1 MTIAPMII
9 YLTTFFAIL
18 IILAVLLGRYMAR
31 IFNGQRTFLAP
42 ILRPIE
48 TLIYRICGIH
58 EEQEMSLKN
67 YTISVVVFTCISL
80 VVLFLL
86 QLLQKLLPF
95 NPEHFGP
102 VRWDTAINT
111 AISFITN
118 TNWQSYSGEATMSY
132 LTQMFGLAVQNFVS
146 AGVGIAV
153 AIAMIRGF
161 IRKEVKTIGNFW
173 VDLVRSVVY
182 VLLPLSIIFTIIL
195 VSQGVVQTLRPYVK
209 AQTLEGSEQTIAVG
223 PAASQIAI
231 KQLGSN
237 GGGFFNVNSAHPFE
251 NPNWL
256 TNVFEILAILL
267 IPVALV
273 FTFGSMIRNRRQGWA
288 LFYVMLILFLLGL
301 GIALWA
307 ELSGNPILGK
317 LGVAGNL
324 NMQGK
329 ETRFGVVNS
338 VLWGQST
345 TCTSNGSVN
354 AMHDS
359 KMPLT
364 GLVYMFNMGIGE
376 VIFGGVG
383 VGIIGMLFYV
393 ILTMFIAGLMI
404 GRTPEFLG
412 KKLGPYEMIM
422 AVIGVLLPPVALLIG
437 SAIAILSPAA
447 RASIANPSA
456 HGLSE
461 ILYAYLSA
469 AGNNGSAFAGL
480 NANTIFYNLTL
491 GLVMLVGRFATILPG
506 LAIAG
511 SLANKKTVPTSIAT
525 FPTTSILFVGMVVAV
540 VIIVGAL
547 TYFPIFTLGPF
558 LEHLM
563 LFGGKLF

>member
-1 MTIAPMII
+1 
-9 YLTTFFAIL
+9 
-18 IILAVLLGRYMAR
+18 
-31 IFNGQRTFLAP
+31 
-42 ILRPIE
+42 
-48 TLIYRICGIH
+48 
-58 EEQEMSLKN
+58 
-67 YTISVVVFTCISL
+67 
-80 VVLFLL
+80 
-86 QLLQKLLPF
+86 
-95 NPEHFGP
+95 
-102 VRWDTAINT
+102 
-111 AISFITN
+111 
-118 TNWQSYSGEATMSY
+118 MSY

-153 AIAMIRGF
+153 AIAMMRGF

-182 VLLPLSIIFTIIL
+182 VLLPLSIIFTIL
-195 VSQGVVQTLRPYVK
+195 LASQGVVQTLRPYVK
-209 AQTLEGSEQTIAVG
+209 TQTLEGKQQTIAVG

-256 TNVFEILAILL
+256 TNFCELLAILL

-273 FTFGSMIRNRRQGWA
+273 FTFGSMIRNRKQGWA
-288 LFYVMLILFLLGL
+288 LFYVMLILFLLGF
-301 GIALWA
+301 GVALWA
-307 ELSGNPILGK
+307 ELSGNPMLGK
-317 LGVAGNL
+317 LGVAGNV

-383 VGIIGMLFYV
+383 VGLIGMLFYV

-422 AVIGVLLPPVALLIG
+422 AVIGVLLPPVTLLVG
-437 SAIAILSPAA
+437 SAIAILSPTA
-447 RASIANPSA
+447 RASITNPSA

-480 NANTIFYNLTL
+480 NANTVFYNLTL
-491 GLVMLVGRFATILPG
+491 GLAMLVGRFATILPG

-525 FPTTSILFVGMVVAV
+525 FPTTSILFIGMVVAV

-547 TYFPIFTLGPF
+547 TYFPTFTLGPF
-558 LEHLM
+558 LEHLQ

>member
-1 MTIAPMII
+1 MVINNFVFIV
-9 YLTTFFAIL
+9 FFLLIL
-18 IILAVLLGRYMAR
+18 ILLANRLSVYMAK
-31 IFNGQRTFLAP
+31 IYQNKRTFLSSVMGW
-42 ILRPIE
+42 LER
-48 TLIYRICGIH
+48 LIYRICGINPDH
-58 EEQEMSLKN
+58 EMSGKE
-67 YTISVVVFTCISL
+67 YTLSVVVFTAISL
-80 VVLFLL
+80 VFLFLL
-86 QLLQKLLPF
+86 QIIQKFLPL

-111 AISFITN
+111 AISFVTN
-118 TNWQSYSGEATMSY
+118 TNWQSYSGESTMSY

-146 AGVGIAV
+146 AGVGMAV
-153 AIAMIRGF
+153 AVAMIRGF
-161 IRKEVKTIGNFW
+161 VRKEIKTIGNFW

-182 VLLPLSIIFTIIL
+182 VLLPLSVLLTIIL
-195 VSQGVVQTLRPYVK
+195 ASQGVVQTLRPHITV
-209 AQTLEGSEQTIAVG
+209 QTLESGHQTIAVG

-251 NPNWL
+251 NSNWL
-256 TNVFEILAILL
+256 ANFFEILAILL

-273 FTFGSMIRNRRQGWA
+273 FTFGSMIRNRKQGWA
-288 LFYVMLILFLLGL
+288 LFYAMLILFLLGF

-307 ELSGNPILGK
+307 ELSGNPVLGK
-317 LGVAGNL
+317 LGITGQL

-329 ETRFGVVNS
+329 ETRFGIVSS

-354 AMHDS
+354 SMHDS
-359 KMPLT
+359 AMPLT

-383 VGIIGMLFYV
+383 VGLMGMLFYV

-412 KKLGPYEMIM
+412 KKFGPYEMVM
-422 AVIGVLLPPVALLIG
+422 AVIGVLLPPVTLLIG
-437 SAIAILSPAA
+437 SALAVLIPSA
-447 RASIANPSA
+447 RASIANPAA

-491 GLVMLVGRFATILPG
+491 GFTMLVGRFATLLPG
-506 LAIAG
+506 LAIAI

-525 FPTTSILFVGMVVAV
+525 FPTTGILFIAMLVSV

-547 TYFPIFTLGPF
+547 TYFPVFALGPF
-558 LEHLM
+558 LEHL
-563 LFGGKLF
+563 LLYGGKLF

>member
-1 MTIAPMII
+1 
-9 YLTTFFAIL
+9 
-18 IILAVLLGRYMAR
+18 
-31 IFNGQRTFLAP
+31 
-42 ILRPIE
+42 
-48 TLIYRICGIH
+48 
-58 EEQEMSLKN
+58 
-67 YTISVVVFTCISL
+67 
-80 VVLFLL
+80 
-86 QLLQKLLPF
+86 
-95 NPEHFGP
+95 
-102 VRWDTAINT
+102 
-111 AISFITN
+111 
-118 TNWQSYSGEATMSY
+118 
-132 LTQMFGLAVQNFVS
+132 
-146 AGVGIAV
+146 
-153 AIAMIRGF
+153 
-161 IRKEVKTIGNFW
+161 
-173 VDLVRSVVY
+173 
-182 VLLPLSIIFTIIL
+182 
-195 VSQGVVQTLRPYVK
+195 
-209 AQTLEGSEQTIAVG
+209 
-223 PAASQIAI
+223 
-231 KQLGSN
+231 
-237 GGGFFNVNSAHPFE
+237 
-251 NPNWL
+251 
-256 TNVFEILAILL
+256 
-267 IPVALV
+267 
-273 FTFGSMIRNRRQGWA
+273 
-288 LFYVMLILFLLGL
+288 MLILFLLGF
-301 GIALWA
+301 GVALWA
-307 ELSGNPILGK
+307 ELSGNPMLGK
-317 LGVAGNL
+317 LGVAGNV

-383 VGIIGMLFYV
+383 VGLIGMLFYV

-437 SAIAILSPAA
+437 SAIAIISPAA

-461 ILYAYLSA
+461 ILYAYFSA

-480 NANTIFYNLTL
+480 NANTVFYNLTL
-491 GLVMLVGRFATILPG
+491 GLAMLVGRFATIIPG

-558 LEHLM
+558 LEHLQ

>member
-1 MTIAPMII
+1 MLINNFII
-9 YLTTFFAIL
+9 IVLYIVVLIL
-18 IILAVLLGRYMAR
+18 LAHRFSLYMAK
-31 IFNGQRTFLAP
+31 IYQNKRTFMSP
-42 ILRPIE
+42 IMGWLER
-48 TLIYRICGIH
+48 LIYRISGINQEH
-58 EEQEMSLKN
+58 EMSGKEYSL
-67 YTISVVVFTCISL
+67 SVIVFTGISL
-80 VVLFLL
+80 VALFLL
-86 QLLQKLLPF
+86 QVVQKLLPL

-111 AISFITN
+111 AISFVTN
-118 TNWQSYSGEATMSY
+118 TNWQSYSGESTMSY
-132 LTQMFGLAVQNFVS
+132 LTQMFGLAVQNFIS
-146 AGVGIAV
+146 AGVGMAV

-161 IRKEVKTIGNFW
+161 VRKEIKTIGNFW

-182 VLLPLSIIFTIIL
+182 VLLPLSILLALLL
-195 VSQGVVQTLRPYVK
+195 VSQGVVQTLRPYNV
-209 AQTLEGSEQTIAVG
+209 AQILEGGHQTIAVG

-237 GGGFFNVNSAHPFE
+237 GGGFFNVNSCHPLE

-256 TNVFEILAILL
+256 SNFLELLSILL

-273 FTFGSMIRNRRQGWA
+273 FTFGKMIRNSRQGWA
-288 LFYVMLILFLLGL
+288 IFYAMLILFFLGF

-307 ELSGNPILGK
+307 ELSGNPLLGR
-317 LGVAGNL
+317 LGITGQL

-329 ETRFGVVNS
+329 ETRFGIVSS

-354 AMHDS
+354 SMHDCT
-359 KMPLT
+359 MPLT

-383 VGIIGMLFYV
+383 VGLMGMLFYV

-412 KKLGPYEMIM
+412 KKLGPYEMVM
-422 AVIGVLLPPVALLIG
+422 AVIGVLLPPVVLLIG
-437 SAIAILSPAA
+437 SALAVLIPAA
-447 RASIANPSA
+447 RASIANPAA

-461 ILYAYLSA
+461 ILYAFLSA
-469 AGNNGSAFAGL
+469 ANNNGSAFAGL
-480 NANTIFYNLTL
+480 NANIPFYNLIL
-491 GLVMLVGRFATILPG
+491 GFAMLVGRFATLLPG
-506 LAIAG
+506 LAIAS

-525 FPTTSILFVGMVVAV
+525 FPTTGILFIVMLVAV

-547 TYFPIFTLGPF
+547 TYFPVLTLGPF
-558 LEHLM
+558 LEHL
-563 LFGGKLF
+563 LLYGGKLF

>member
-1 MTIAPMII
+1 MISVI
-9 YLTTFFAIL
+9 IFLATFFTVLIVLAIL
-18 IILAVLLGRYMAR
+18 IGRYMAR
-31 IFNGQRTFLAP
+31 VFNGQQTFLTP
-42 ILRPIE
+42 ILRPLEI
-48 TLIYRICGIH
+48 LIYRICGIRK
-58 EEQEMSLKN
+58 EQEMSAKD
-67 YTISVVVFTCISL
+67 YGISVVVFTCISL
-80 VVLFLL
+80 VILFLL

-95 NPEHFGP
+95 NPEHFGS

-111 AISFITN
+111 AISFVTN
-118 TNWQSYSGEATMSY
+118 TNWQSYSGETTMSY

-161 IRKEVKTIGNFW
+161 VRKEVKTIGNFW

-182 VLLPLSIIFTIIL
+182 VLLPLSIILTIIL
-195 VSQGVVQTLRPYVK
+195 ASQGVVQTLRPYVNV
-209 AQTLEGSEQTIAVG
+209 QTLEGKQQTIAVG

-256 TNVFEILAILL
+256 TNVFELLAILL

-273 FTFGSMIRNRRQGWA
+273 FTFGSMIRNRKQGFA
-288 LFYVMLILFLLGL
+288 LFYVMLILFLLGF
-301 GIALWA
+301 GVALWT
-307 ELSGNPILGK
+307 ELSGNPMLGK
-317 LGVAGNL
+317 LGVAGNV

-338 VLWGQST
+338 VFWGQST

-383 VGIIGMLFYV
+383 VGLIGMLFYV

-422 AVIGVLLPPVALLIG
+422 AVIGVLLPPVTLLIG

-480 NANTIFYNLTL
+480 NANTVFYNLTL
-491 GLVMLVGRFATILPG
+491 GLAMLVGRFATIIPG

-525 FPTTSILFVGMVVAV
+525 FPTTSILFVGMVVTV

-558 LEHLM
+558 LEHLQ